1 MEELVNNYEFAKIL
15 DEFEQ
20 KEVHFLSTKV
30 DEAFVIM
37 NDPNYKWK
45 DDEQK
50 LAAKARYDAMEH
62 RYKFL
67 REFHTKGMKLVKQH
81 EGMIDRL
88 SGLYQMWYNQ
98 ISNNG
103 RQEAELM
110 SEQAKILGEIFEQI
124 YFILEPLKLNFKPP
138 IK

>member
-1 MEELVNNYEFAKIL
+1 MDELVNNYEFAKIL

-20 KEVHFLSTKV
+20 KEVLFLSHKV

-45 DDEQK
+45 DEEQK
-50 LAAKARYDAMEH
+50 LAAQARYDAMEH

-67 REFHTKGMKLVKQH
+67 REVHTKGMKLVKQH
-81 EGMIDRL
+81 EGIIDRL

-103 RQEAELM
+103 KQEAEMML
-110 SEQAKILGEIFEQI
+110 EEAKILGEIFEQI
-124 YFILEPLKLNFKPP
+124 YLILEPLKLNFKPP